1 MSDNLIKFE
10 RQKKE
15 VASFMKRLYLRGL
28 TSVSGGNTSLRLDDN
43 LFCITSSSTD
53 KSLLTEADIGVVTMK
68 GENLTPHLKLS
79 IESKLHHLILL
90 KREDVKAVI
99 HAHPIYTTAL
109 SATSC
114 PININLSGEFK
125 SLLKTIVKVPYKTMG
140 SVELAESVSDAL
152 LESDVAV
159 MENHGIVAV
168 GKTLFEAFEKIEAA
182 ENCAKMTF
190 VTENLTRWKINEI
203 F

>member
-68 GENLTPHLKLS
+68 GENLTPIIS
-79 IESKLHHLILL
+79 IESEFYRLIL
-90 KREDVKAVI
+90 
-99 HAHPIYTTAL
+99 
-109 SATSC
+109 
-114 PININLSGEFK
+114 
-125 SLLKTIVKVPYKTMG
+125 
-140 SVELAESVSDAL
+140 
-152 LESDVAV
+152 
-159 MENHGIVAV
+159 
-168 GKTLFEAFEKIEAA
+168 
-182 ENCAKMTF
+182 
-190 VTENLTRWKINEI
+190 
-203 F
+203 

>member
-1 MSDNLIKFE
+1 MVDNLIKFE
-10 RQKKE
+10 SQKKE

-28 TSVSGGNTSLRLDDN
+28 TSVSGGNISLQLDDN

-53 KSLLTEADIGVVTMK
+53 KSLLTEAEIAVVTME

-79 IESKLHHLILL
+79 IESELHRLILL
-90 KREDVKAVI
+90 KRDGVKAVI
-99 HAHPIYTTAL
+99 HAHPIYITAL

-125 SLLKTIVKVPYKTMG
+125 SLLRTIVKVPYEKMG
-140 SVELAESVSDAL
+140 SVKLAESVSDAL
-152 LESDVAV
+152 IESDVAV

-168 GKTLFEAFEKIEAA
+168 GKTLFEAFEKIEAS

-190 VTENLTRWKINEI
+190 ITENLLRWEISEI